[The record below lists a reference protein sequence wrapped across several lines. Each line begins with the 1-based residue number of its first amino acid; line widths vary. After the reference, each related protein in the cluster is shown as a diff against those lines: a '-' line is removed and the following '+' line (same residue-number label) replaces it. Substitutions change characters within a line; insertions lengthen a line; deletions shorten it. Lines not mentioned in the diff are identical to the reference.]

1 MDLDSVKGDIMGV
14 FVMDTLTLAHVLISL
29 VGIASGLVVLYGLLS
44 AKRLDGWT
52 GIFLATTVATS
63 VSGFLLPAP
72 HFLPSHAVGILSLIA
87 LVIAIAARYL
97 RHLAG
102 GWRTTYVITAVIA
115 LYFNVFV
122 LIAQLFQKVPSLK
135 ALAPL
140 GSEPPFV
147 IAQLVVLVLFGVL
160 GRRAAINFRAA

>member
-1 MDLDSVKGDIMGV
+1 MV
-14 FVMDTLTLAHVLISL
+14 FLVNDPLTLAHVLISL
-29 VGIASGLVVLYGLLS
+29 VGIGSGLVVLYGLLN

-52 GIFLATTVATS
+52 GVFLATTAATS

-72 HFLPSHAVGILSLIA
+72 HFLPSHAVGILSLIV
-87 LVIAIAARYL
+87 LVIAIVARYL

-122 LIAQLFQKVPSLK
+122 LVAQLFQKVPALK
-135 ALAPL
+135 ALAPT
-140 GSEPPFV
+140 GSEPPFL
-147 IAQLVVLVLFGVL
+147 IAEVLVLGIFVVL
-160 GRRAAINFRAA
+160 GRRAVVKFRAA